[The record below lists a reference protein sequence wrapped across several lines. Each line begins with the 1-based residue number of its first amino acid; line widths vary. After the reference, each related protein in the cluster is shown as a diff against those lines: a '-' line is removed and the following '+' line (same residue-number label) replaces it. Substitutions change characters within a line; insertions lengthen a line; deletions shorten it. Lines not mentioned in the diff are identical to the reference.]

1 MFENENVETQSVT
14 GTSDSTPTQETDWK
28 SKFAGQTR
36 KVTSLT
42 NKLAELE
49 AQLAEKEEALAEAKS
64 QLSTVKRG
72 ATTTTKTVQEE
83 LAAATAKAAQLEQKL
98 KDIEMATSARRL
110 VETEFPVLKE
120 LFEDGDI
127 KDRSTFADDDAYKT
141 YLAKLAAKFGAPA
154 QQNEPAQQEAIS
166 QQKPPNRDGFVPSAP
181 ATARPVGDTHNK
193 SVLEAELDRLDVRI
207 PKEAQ
212 RIQEIYTILSN
223 MD

>member
-49 AQLAEKEEALAEAKS
+49 AQLAERDETLSELKS
-64 QLSTVKRG
+64 QLSSVKRG

-83 LAAATAKAAQLEQKL
+83 LAAATAKAAELEQKL
-98 KDIEMATSARRL
+98 RNIETANSARKL

-127 KDRSTFADDDAYKT
+127 KDRSTFADDDAYKA
-141 YLAKLAAKFGAPA
+141 YLAKLAAKFGAPN
-154 QQNEPAQQEAIS
+154 QKSESTPQETPAQQQPSRA
-166 QQKPPNRDGFVPSAP
+166 GFVPSAP